1 MWWGLIFGL
10 LFAAPVIEA
19 VEDWRLQ
26 RGVQKDL
33 IDQHQWRELAGGR
46 RVILLVEHQQT
57 PHRRQGA
64 KSERRRPQVCWKKP
78 TNGHCVIR

>member
-26 RGVQKDL
+26 RAVQKDL
-33 IDQHQWRELAGGR
+33 IEMRKHAASRHQWDVTRGQWIMPQGEPRAEAGGSP
-46 RVILLVEHQQT
+46 L
-57 PHRRQGA
+57 
-64 KSERRRPQVCWKKP
+64 S
-78 TNGHCVIR
+78 

>member
-10 LFAAPVIEA
+10 LFAAPAIEA

-33 IDQHQWRELAGGR
+33 IEMRKHAASGHQWDVTRGQWIMPQGEPRAEAGD
-46 RVILLVEHQQT
+46 
-57 PHRRQGA
+57 
-64 KSERRRPQVCWKKP
+64 RPMS
-78 TNGHCVIR
+78 

>member
-26 RGVQKDL
+26 RVRAGHGALVAG
-33 IDQHQWRELAGGR
+33 HPWELAW
-46 RVILLVEHQQT
+46 
-57 PHRRQGA
+57 HRTCEIPDV
-64 KSERRRPQVCWKKP
+64 SSFDLE
-78 TNGHCVIR
+78 

>member
-33 IDQHQWRELAGGR
+33 TEMRKHVASGDQWDVTRGQWIMPQREQRTESAD
-46 RVILLVEHQQT
+46 
-57 PHRRQGA
+57 
-64 KSERRRPQVCWKKP
+64 RPMS
-78 TNGHCVIR
+78 